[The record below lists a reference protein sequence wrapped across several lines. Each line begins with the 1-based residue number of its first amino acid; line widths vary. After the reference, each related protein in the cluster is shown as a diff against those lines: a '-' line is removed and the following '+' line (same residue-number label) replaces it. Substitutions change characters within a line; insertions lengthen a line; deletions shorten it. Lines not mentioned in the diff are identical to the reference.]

1 MVTIIFNK
9 LYNFEHF
16 AFQPFTLPPGVH
28 SSGRP
33 VTMAPSWNSK
43 LSASNQHYQQRPQD
57 HREYGS
63 STNKQKTR
71 SSRSHQQTRSSTNK
85 HLPATTIRPHVPSTN
100 KSSTRKSSRGKATN
114 QKASHKPWSLFFVVV
129 GVILLG
135 LASTGLAVC
144 RDFHYYILTATA
156 ILVSLQCVLSTC
168 TIMYCRQMV
177 EKSIILHQI
186 ILYCFLFFICSP
198 CFLEELDS
206 GMMEHFT
213 TRIRYNNY
221 YFVSNVMDV
230 N

>member
-1 MVTIIFNK
+1 MVTIFFNK

-28 SSGRP
+28 SSDRP
-33 VTMAPSWNSK
+33 VTMAPSWNSRP
-43 LSASNQHYQQRPQD
+43 SASNQHYQQRSQV
-57 HREYGS
+57 HRKYGS

-168 TIMYCRQMV
+168 TRMYCHQMV
-177 EKSIILHQI
+177 DKNNYFESNILFSF
-186 ILYCFLFFICSP
+186 FLFVVLASWRSWI
-198 CFLEELDS
+198 LA
-206 GMMEHFT
+206 
-213 TRIRYNNY
+213 
-221 YFVSNVMDV
+221 
-230 N
+230 